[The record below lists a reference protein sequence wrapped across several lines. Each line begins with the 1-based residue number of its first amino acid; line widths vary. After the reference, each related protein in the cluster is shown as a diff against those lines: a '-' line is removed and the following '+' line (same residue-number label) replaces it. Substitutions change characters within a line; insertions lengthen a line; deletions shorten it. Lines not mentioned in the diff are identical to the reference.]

1 MRRLR
6 RSRGILIIS
15 VLFITLLV
23 SMFVGAALEL
33 GPWNLRRALNQ
44 SDVAAAKR
52 AARSGVEYALARLK
66 NDVNWNG
73 PAFNQP
79 RQVVVNTPELIV
91 VEDQGNVIGLVR
103 NENQVAQFRIRFNHE
118 DDGAGNG
125 DGRPDSGLPIAS
137 PYLSFNHVTGSTE
150 QSVPKADGPNYTVPA
165 TPTTHV
171 TVPGHSLFLTVEGR
185 CGEYLRAAD
194 ANNPD
199 PQAGY
204 GTYSTARL
212 ETLLKVTNAG
222 QAATPAVAA
231 TANSFT
237 ATLPTGQNSVK
248 LESADKT
255 EVGRLRSKS
264 GLTINNGAT
273 ANLTASKSGEYRV
286 GGTLAATPSSAV
298 TSGTE
303 VAGDGLYKIAW
314 DDVRR
319 AVPTTTNTLK
329 AGTYVY
335 WDDGSLHHYDMSPS
349 DYQTFMGNPL
359 NHSNP
364 GTLMTASNLP
374 ASVRT
379 TTSGSGSSL
388 NAKLE
393 ILSDTAIE
401 ATANTADFAIMPRK
415 GAAGGPG
422 APGSATITLT
432 PTQMTSALLNPAN
445 PLVTNTAGNWNMTAP
460 LSRALY
466 GANGG
471 QSSWTVGGNV
481 FNNLGQASAQAQVQN
496 IGALGQVVSTLITYM
511 QNNPLDQDVVAV
523 VNALGGTITGGAG
536 LQDDIPAVP
545 ASTAEPKNITL
556 EFKPSGTSAVLSG
569 PGEIR
574 IGAKLQG
581 EGASITAEGDINLLG
596 LGVNMS
602 ALANSTE
609 GVSLYSKEDVFIST
623 FEKPTNKYKDV
634 SLKGVVYCW
643 GDFKAVLGSSSVT
656 NFGDWG
662 KLKITGAMVAYGQ
675 DPQLDY
681 DPTNPPSKGNIDV
694 TAEEVELKFD
704 SAYLLDLMQAASL
717 PPSDKIQYGRVWWTQ
732 E

>member
-1 MRRLR
+1 MQRIR

-33 GPWNLRRALNQ
+33 GPWSLRRALNQ
-44 SDVAAAKR
+44 SDVSAAKR

-73 PAFNQP
+73 PSFNQP
-79 RQVVVNTPELIV
+79 RQVVVNTPELVV

-103 NENQVAQFRIRFNHE
+103 NENQVAQFRIRFNYQ
-118 DDGAGNG
+118 DGAGNA
-125 DGRPDSGLPIAS
+125 DGRPDSGLPIATS
-137 PYLSFNHVTGSTE
+137 YLSCNHVTGSTE
-150 QSVPKADGPNYTVPA
+150 RLVPRADGPNYSVPA
-165 TPTTHV
+165 NPTTHV
-171 TVPGHSLFLTVEGR
+171 SLPGHSLFLTVEGR
-185 CGEYLRAAD
+185 CGDYLRVAD
-194 ANNPD
+194 AQNPD
-199 PQAGY
+199 PQPGF
-204 GTYSTARL
+204 GSYSTARL
-212 ETLLKVTNAG
+212 ESLLKVTNVG

-237 ATLPTGQNSVK
+237 ATLPTGSNSVK
-248 LESADKT
+248 LDSADKT
-255 EVGRLRSKS
+255 EIGRLRSKS
-264 GLTINNGAT
+264 GLTINNGA
-273 ANLTASKSGEYRV
+273 ANNLTAHKSGEYRV
-286 GGTLAATPSSAV
+286 GGTLAATPSSTV

-303 VAGDGLYKIAW
+303 VAGEGLYKIAW
-314 DDVRR
+314 DDVKR

-335 WDDGSLHHYDMSPS
+335 WDDGSLHYYDMSPS
-349 DYQTFMGNPL
+349 DYQTFMANPV
-359 NHSNP
+359 NHSNA
-364 GTLMTASNLP
+364 GTLMTVSNLP

-379 TTSGSGSSL
+379 STSGSGSSL

-401 ATANTADFAIMPRK
+401 ATANTSDFAIMPRK

-422 APGSATITLT
+422 APGSATISLT
-432 PTQMTSALLNPAN
+432 PTQMATALLSPNNPMVN
-445 PLVTNTAGNWNMTAP
+445 NISGNWNMSAE
-460 LSRALY
+460 LSRTLY
-466 GANGG
+466 AANGG
-471 QSSWTVGGNV
+471 QSSWQVGGNV
-481 FNNLGQASAQAQVQN
+481 FNNLGQPAAQASVQN
-496 IGALGQVVSTLITYM
+496 VLALSQVATALISYM
-511 QNNPLDQDVVAV
+511 QSNPQNQDVVAV

-545 ASTAEPKNITL
+545 ASAAEPKNITL
-556 EFKPSGTSAVLSG
+556 EFNPTGTSAVLSG
-569 PGEIR
+569 PGEVR

-609 GVSLYSKEDVFIST
+609 GVSLYSKQDVFIST

-681 DPTNPPSKGNIDV
+681 DPNSPPSKGNIDV

-704 SAYLLDLMQAASL
+704 SAYLLDLVQAASL
-717 PPSDKIQYGRVWWTQ
+717 PPSEKIQYGRVWWTQ